1 MQKLSVADA
10 ASKLGISKEAIYNRI
25 RRKTMRSF
33 EENGTKYVILD
44 EKQTPIKNNTQR
56 TSSDFIEYLKS
67 EIEYL
72 KLKNRALQDDK
83 EKLFREK
90 EELLIST
97 KDEIK
102 SIYKER
108 DEKLKYFLTLLEKP
122 FLAKEP
128 IDVEA
133 STEAIE
139 LKKEIIKESLA
150 QTKAKDELKVEDKNK
165 EEKSKTW
172 VSLREFLDAQNMK
185 KKERKE
191 LKKYLVDNAYE
202 NENIK
207 IEAGMLYI
215 NLNFDINSIQR

>member
-1 MQKLSVADA
+1 M
-10 ASKLGISKEAIYNRI
+10 
-25 RRKTMRSF
+25 
-33 EENGTKYVILD
+33 
-44 EKQTPIKNNTQR
+44 
-56 TSSDFIEYLKS
+56 
-67 EIEYL
+67 
-72 KLKNRALQDDK
+72 
-83 EKLFREK
+83 
-90 EELLIST
+90 
-97 KDEIK
+97 
-102 SIYKER
+102 
-108 DEKLKYFLTLLEKP
+108 
-122 FLAKEP
+122 AKEP

-165 EEKSKTW
+165 KEKNKTW

>member
-1 MQKLSVADA
+1 MQKLSIADA
-10 ASKLGISKEAIYNRI
+10 ASKLGVSKEAIYNRI
-25 RRKTMRSF
+25 RRNTIKSF
-33 EENGTKYVILD
+33 EEDGVKYVILD
-44 EKQTPIKNNTQR
+44 EKQTPSREKVQKN
-56 TSSDFIEYLKS
+56 SDFIEYLKS

-72 KLKNRALQDDK
+72 KLKNRALQEDK

-165 EEKSKTW
+165 KEKNKTW

-202 NENIK
+202 NKNIK

>member
-1 MQKLSVADA
+1 MQKLSIADA
-10 ASKLGISKEAIYNRI
+10 ASKLGVSKEAIYNRI
-25 RRKTMRSF
+25 RRNTIKSF
-33 EENGTKYVILD
+33 EEDGVKYVILD
-44 EKQTPIKNNTQR
+44 EKQTPLREKVQKN
-56 TSSDFIEYLKS
+56 SDFIEYLKS

-72 KLKNRALQDDK
+72 KLKNRALQEDK

-122 FLAKEP
+122 FLSKEP

-139 LKKEIIKESLA
+139 FKKEIIKESLA
-150 QTKAKDELKVEDKNK
+150 QTKTKDELKAEDKNK
-165 EEKSKTW
+165 EEKKETW

-202 NENIK
+202 NKNIK

-215 NLNFDINSIQR
+215 NSNFDINSIQR

>member
-1 MQKLSVADA
+1 MQKLSIADA
-10 ASKLGISKEAIYNRI
+10 ASKLGVSKEAIYNRI
-25 RRKTMRSF
+25 RRNTIKSF
-33 EENGTKYVILD
+33 EEDGVKYVILD
-44 EKQTPIKNNTQR
+44 EKQTPLREKVQKN
-56 TSSDFIEYLKS
+56 SDFIEYLKS

-72 KLKNRALQDDK
+72 KLKNRALQEDK

-128 IDVEA
+128 IDVEV

-165 EEKSKTW
+165 KEKNKTW

-215 NLNFDINSIQR
+215 NSNFDINSIQR

>member
-1 MQKLSVADA
+1 MQKLSIADA
-10 ASKLGISKEAIYNRI
+10 ASKLGVSKEAIYNRI
-25 RRKTMRSF
+25 RRNTIKSF
-33 EENGTKYVILD
+33 EENGVKYVILD
-44 EKQTPIKNNTQR
+44 EKQTPLKEKVQKN
-56 TSSDFIEYLKS
+56 SDFIEYLKS

-72 KLKNRALQDDK
+72 KLKNRALQEDK

>member
-1 MQKLSVADA
+1 MQKLSIADA
-10 ASKLGISKEAIYNRI
+10 ASKLGVSKEAIYNRI
-25 RRKTMRSF
+25 RRNTIKSF
-33 EENGTKYVILD
+33 EEDGVKYVILD
-44 EKQTPIKNNTQR
+44 EKQTPLREKVQKN
-56 TSSDFIEYLKS
+56 SDFIEYLKS

-72 KLKNRALQDDK
+72 KLKNRALQEDK

-128 IDVEA
+128 IDVEV

-150 QTKAKDELKVEDKNK
+150 QTQTKDELKVEDKNK
-165 EEKSKTW
+165 EEKKETW

-202 NENIK
+202 NKNIK

-215 NLNFDINSIQR
+215 NSNFDINSIQR

>member
-1 MQKLSVADA
+1 MQKLSIADA
-10 ASKLGISKEAIYNRI
+10 ASKLGVSKEAIYNRI
-25 RRKTMRSF
+25 RRNTIKSF
-33 EENGTKYVILD
+33 EEDGVKYVILD
-44 EKQTPIKNNTQR
+44 EKQTPLREKVQKN
-56 TSSDFIEYLKS
+56 SDFIEYLKS

-72 KLKNRALQDDK
+72 KLKNRALQEDK

-150 QTKAKDELKVEDKNK
+150 QTKTKDELKVEDKNT
-165 EEKSKTW
+165 EEKKETW

>member
-1 MQKLSVADA
+1 MQKLSIADA
-10 ASKLGISKEAIYNRI
+10 ASKLGVSKEAIYNRI
-25 RRKTMRSF
+25 RRNTIKSF
-33 EENGTKYVILD
+33 EEDGVKYVILD
-44 EKQTPIKNNTQR
+44 EKQTPLREKVQKN
-56 TSSDFIEYLKS
+56 SDFIEYLKS

-72 KLKNRALQDDK
+72 KLKNRALQEDK

-108 DEKLKYFLTLLEKP
+108 DEKLKYFLTILEKP
-122 FLAKEP
+122 FLSKEP

-139 LKKEIIKESLA
+139 FKKEIIKESLA
-150 QTKAKDELKVEDKNK
+150 QTQTKDEVKAEDKNK
-165 EEKSKTW
+165 EEKKETW

-202 NENIK
+202 NKNIK

>member
-1 MQKLSVADA
+1 MQKLSIADA

-25 RRKTMRSF
+25 RRNTIKSF
-33 EENGTKYVILD
+33 EENGVKYVILD
-44 EKQTPIKNNTQR
+44 EKQAPAREKVQKN
-56 TSSDFIEYLKS
+56 SDFIEYLKS

-72 KLKNRALQDDK
+72 KLKNRALQEDK

-122 FLAKEP
+122 FLSKEP

-139 LKKEIIKESLA
+139 FKKEIIKESLA

-165 EEKSKTW
+165 EEKKETW

>member
-1 MQKLSVADA
+1 MQKLSIADA
-10 ASKLGISKEAIYNRI
+10 ASKLGVSKEAIYNRI
-25 RRKTMRSF
+25 RRNTIKSF
-33 EENGTKYVILD
+33 EEDGVKYVILD
-44 EKQTPIKNNTQR
+44 EKQTPLREKVQKN
-56 TSSDFIEYLKS
+56 SDFIEYLKS

-72 KLKNRALQDDK
+72 KLKNRALQEDK

-122 FLAKEP
+122 FLVKEP

-165 EEKSKTW
+165 KEKNKTW

>member
-1 MQKLSVADA
+1 MQKLSIADA

-25 RRKTMRSF
+25 RRNTIKSF
-33 EENGTKYVILD
+33 EEDGVKYVILD
-44 EKQTPIKNNTQR
+44 EKQAPLREKAQKN
-56 TSSDFIEYLKS
+56 SDFIEYLKS

-72 KLKNRALQDDK
+72 KLKNRALQEDK

-108 DEKLKYFLTLLEKP
+108 DEKLKYFLTILEKP

-150 QTKAKDELKVEDKNK
+150 QTQTKDELKVEDKNK
-165 EEKSKTW
+165 EEKKETW

-191 LKKYLVDNAYE
+191 LKKYLVDNAYG

-215 NLNFDINSIQR
+215 NSNFDINSIQR

>member
-102 SIYKER
+102 GIYKER

-122 FLAKEP
+122 FLSKEP
-128 IDVEA
+128 IDVEV
-133 STEAIE
+133 STQAIE
-139 LKKEIIKESLA
+139 LKKELINGSKNENKKS
-150 QTKAKDELKVEDKNK
+150 QSDKKNK
-165 EEKSKTW
+165 KEEIW
-172 VSLREFLDAQNMK
+172 LSLRDFLDSQNMK

-215 NLNFDINSIQR
+215 NSNFDIKSI

>member
-1 MQKLSVADA
+1 MQKLSIADA
-10 ASKLGISKEAIYNRI
+10 ASKLGVSKEAIYNRI
-25 RRKTMRSF
+25 RRNTIKSF
-33 EENGTKYVILD
+33 EEDGVKYVILD
-44 EKQTPIKNNTQR
+44 EKQTPLREKVQKN
-56 TSSDFIEYLKS
+56 SDFIEYLKS

-72 KLKNRALQDDK
+72 KLKNRALQEDK

-122 FLAKEP
+122 FLSKEP

-139 LKKEIIKESLA
+139 FKKEIIKESLA

>member
-1 MQKLSVADA
+1 MQKLSIADA
-10 ASKLGISKEAIYNRI
+10 ASKLGVSKEAIYNRI
-25 RRKTMRSF
+25 RRNTIKSF
-33 EENGTKYVILD
+33 EEDGVKYVILD
-44 EKQTPIKNNTQR
+44 EKQTPLREKVQKN
-56 TSSDFIEYLKS
+56 SDFIEYLKS

-72 KLKNRALQDDK
+72 KLKNRALQEDK

-122 FLAKEP
+122 FLVKEP

>member
-1 MQKLSVADA
+1 MQKLSIADA
-10 ASKLGISKEAIYNRI
+10 ASKLGVSKEAIYNRI
-25 RRKTMRSF
+25 RRNTIKSF
-33 EENGTKYVILD
+33 EEDGVKYVILD
-44 EKQTPIKNNTQR
+44 EKQTPLREKVQKN
-56 TSSDFIEYLKS
+56 SDFIEYLKS

-72 KLKNRALQDDK
+72 KLKNRALQEDK

-165 EEKSKTW
+165 EEKKETW

>member
-1 MQKLSVADA
+1 MQKLSIADA
-10 ASKLGISKEAIYNRI
+10 ASKLGVSKEAIYNRI
-25 RRKTMRSF
+25 RRNTIKSF
-33 EENGTKYVILD
+33 EEDGVKYVILD
-44 EKQTPIKNNTQR
+44 EKQTPSREKVQKN
-56 TSSDFIEYLKS
+56 SDFIEYLKS

-72 KLKNRALQDDK
+72 KLKNRALQEDK

-165 EEKSKTW
+165 KEKNKTW

>member
-1 MQKLSVADA
+1 MQKLSIADA
-10 ASKLGISKEAIYNRI
+10 ASKLGVSKEAIYNRI
-25 RRKTMRSF
+25 RRNTIKSF
-33 EENGTKYVILD
+33 EEDGVKYVILD
-44 EKQTPIKNNTQR
+44 EKQTPLREKVQKN
-56 TSSDFIEYLKS
+56 SDFIEYLKS

-72 KLKNRALQDDK
+72 KLKNRALQEDK

-128 IDVEA
+128 IDVEV

-150 QTKAKDELKVEDKNK
+150 QTKTKDELKVEDKNK
-165 EEKSKTW
+165 EEKKETW

-202 NENIK
+202 NKNIK

>member
-1 MQKLSVADA
+1 MQKLSIADA

-25 RRKTMRSF
+25 RRNTIKSF
-33 EENGTKYVILD
+33 EEDGVKYVILD
-44 EKQTPIKNNTQR
+44 EKQAPIREKVQKN
-56 TSSDFIEYLKS
+56 SDFIEYLKS

-72 KLKNRALQDDK
+72 KLKNRALQEDK

-122 FLAKEP
+122 FLTKEP

-150 QTKAKDELKVEDKNK
+150 HAQTKEEVKVEDKNK
-165 EEKSKTW
+165 EEKKETW

-185 KKERKE
+185 KKDRKE

-202 NENIK
+202 NKNIK

>member
-1 MQKLSVADA
+1 MQKLSIADA
-10 ASKLGISKEAIYNRI
+10 ASKLGVSKEAIYNRI
-25 RRKTMRSF
+25 RRNTIKSF
-33 EENGTKYVILD
+33 EEDGVKYVILD
-44 EKQTPIKNNTQR
+44 EKQTPLREKVQKN
-56 TSSDFIEYLKS
+56 SDFIEYLKS

-72 KLKNRALQDDK
+72 KLKNRALQEDK

-128 IDVEA
+128 IDVEV

-150 QTKAKDELKVEDKNK
+150 QTKTKDELKVEDKNK
-165 EEKSKTW
+165 EEKKETW

-202 NENIK
+202 NKNIK

-215 NLNFDINSIQR
+215 NSNFDINSIQR

>member
-1 MQKLSVADA
+1 MQKLSIADA
-10 ASKLGISKEAIYNRI
+10 ASKLGVSKEAIYNRI
-25 RRKTMRSF
+25 RRNTIKSF
-33 EENGTKYVILD
+33 EEDGVKYVILD
-44 EKQTPIKNNTQR
+44 EKQTPLREKVQKN
-56 TSSDFIEYLKS
+56 SDFIEYLKS

-72 KLKNRALQDDK
+72 KLKNRALQEDK

-122 FLAKEP
+122 FLSKEP

-139 LKKEIIKESLA
+139 FKKEIIKESLA

-165 EEKSKTW
+165 KEKNKTW

>member
-122 FLAKEP
+122 FLSKEP
-128 IDVEA
+128 IDVEV
-133 STEAIE
+133 STQAIE
-139 LKKEIIKESLA
+139 LKKELINGSKNENKKS
-150 QTKAKDELKVEDKNK
+150 QSDKKNK
-165 EEKSKTW
+165 KEEIW
-172 VSLREFLDAQNMK
+172 LSLRDFLDSQNMK

-215 NLNFDINSIQR
+215 NSNFDIKSI

>member
-1 MQKLSVADA
+1 MQKLSIADA
-10 ASKLGISKEAIYNRI
+10 ASKLGVSKEAIYNRI
-25 RRKTMRSF
+25 RRNTIKSF
-33 EENGTKYVILD
+33 EEDGVKYVILD
-44 EKQTPIKNNTQR
+44 EKQTPLREKVQKN
-56 TSSDFIEYLKS
+56 SDFIEYLKS

-72 KLKNRALQDDK
+72 KLKNRALQEDK

-150 QTKAKDELKVEDKNK
+150 QTKTKDELKVEDKNK
-165 EEKSKTW
+165 EEKKETW

>member
-1 MQKLSVADA
+1 MQKLSIADA
-10 ASKLGISKEAIYNRI
+10 ASKLGVSKEAIYNRI
-25 RRKTMRSF
+25 RRNTIKSF
-33 EENGTKYVILD
+33 EEDGVKYVILD
-44 EKQTPIKNNTQR
+44 EKQTPLREKVQKN
-56 TSSDFIEYLKS
+56 SDFIEYLKS

-72 KLKNRALQDDK
+72 KLKNRALQEDK

-139 LKKEIIKESLA
+139 LKKEIIQESLA

-165 EEKSKTW
+165 KEKNKTW